1 MIRRSRISVRPN
13 VGRPG
18 RAGATATAQE
28 APSTQDD
35 PPVDP
40 TPAEATAQTEDDN
53 NMTAAEVEDN
63 NNSTTAGLTT
73 AIQRE
78 AADDHGEAST
88 APTTTTSITTPAPTT
103 ISSSANLQRRKRVSV
118 KPKVSAAPNR
128 ASARASAN
136 QNIQTQA
143 SKPPAE
149 EGLAG
154 PPGSDLE
161 EPITTAAAAAHHVDP
176 IPKAHIE
183 GAGPGNDP
191 TTQETPV
198 EPTPSEKAQNL
209 ESLPAGPAKE
219 VPPKP
224 PDEAPFSI
232 PDKEARENSERA
244 RILLAK
250 ASKVGTTLPKNMR
263 LSQLL
268 HDQTDLQRMAKAQR
282 LRELLRQEMGKEKE
296 KQGNRKSRYRLKE
309 YALDPSKMTM
319 RDLVHYLPA
328 SNPMTAYLEESV
340 PEDERVVPASPTREV
355 STEKVKDP
363 EDSSLRAEVEEDEDD
378 EVEDDEE
385 EGGVMVPRVKVAEDG
400 SLIIDEE
407 SLTIEVK
414 RAKGPNPANDRDA
427 VFERGSTTT
436 YSSFRKKTHSKAWS
450 SEETDMFF
458 LAVSMVGTDFSM
470 IGQLFPHR
478 ARSEIKNKFKREE
491 RANSWRVDK
500 AFKERR
506 KLDLKFFS
514 KLLEKILE
522 LQSQKK
528 RKPKVPSEKKTRKP
542 TKKANGRTTAKDLSD
557 VEEDPQGE
565 EEEEEEEHDGQED
578 PDYVGERHNV
588 GDVPETPVDPSS
600 AEKPVESSPSDQKPK
615 PKIKSRKRANKEVQA
630 ETSVPEEAEAAVPED
645 GSSIKEP
652 EDAEQGTPPGDT
664 TTQPGKRP
672 RARAVKPVLPPRRKK
687 GKEAVALPP
696 DSPASNSQDAPASDS
711 QEAPASDSQEAPAS
725 DSQDAPASD
734 SQEAPVKNSQD
745 APASDSQEAPASDSQ
760 EAPASDSQDAP
771 ASDSQE
777 APVKNSQDA
786 PASDSQEAPAS
797 DSQDA
802 PASNSQDAPATLETL
817 ASDAEEVDEEPF
829 TQAKKRKK
837 LEYDDD
843 DDNDNSSQDEVSPI
857 KIDLKPTRYGRM
869 PKATQHLNYPAAA
882 SPGRPP
888 TSSTPRPRRPPHKTS
903 SSKAPAQ
910 EPKQSKLVMLRA
922 SPSDCSDDEDEDDE
936 EEKEDAGLKKPVWV
950 GLEEEEEE
958 EENRPRGSDP
968 MGVSCAPVFVPAS
981 LRSPRPVVS
990 AVEETMEELDILV
1003 NVPDDVPDVLD
1014 ITQDSSHHAP
1024 FEHAQNEMDSVPFE
1038 HSLDLLADVIDF
1050 LSPDHAEVSDNEAA
1064 HTLLTIGN
1072 RSLQSLLAHIEDP
1085 SEADFTTDLP
1095 AVSDPGI
1102 TNQKEDVEPDGDFLD
1117 ILSATTAPS
1126 DAPTVDS
1133 AHQDISAT
1141 HNDPEALTVDKPIPD
1156 TPNASGSSISDGPL
1170 AAVKAEP
1177 KPLQREAPVEAAVP
1191 VAAISS
1197 PPRKHGRLAK
1207 IKPKPNLLRASR
1219 VARPTPNATTESH
1232 EADGKQTPG
1241 AAHKEDVP
1249 EQATLPAAVELES
1262 SVPSTG
1268 LVPPS
1273 SAGGLRPPSRDEIP
1287 EETPAGQDGTAGRG
1301 RGLEVEPQLETS
1313 VKKDPQ
1319 EEASARFT
1327 LETVPEAATGSE
1339 PRTDPAP
1346 SHPSCDVAASGMLP
1360 ATAAKVAEVV
1370 QPRPMVARRRQ
1381 FPKAKPNLGRGAR
1394 TAPSVESDP
1403 TKVSPVGNA
1412 SSSEP
1417 QPTEDKV
1424 TPPGPGSTHGATG
1437 DLKTHGPTSLSPV
1450 TLIKAGSAITPTG
1463 AGVGREEGKGDVVDS
1478 PGGSRAMVAQV
1489 QTTKDDH
1496 SDTSKQDNVP
1506 ASLGPEPK
1514 PVADHGSRSEV
1525 GTRPRTA
1532 RRVAAPTPLQ
1542 ASPKQAS
1549 EPLEPETSG
1558 CMGARRS
1565 RAEGAQET
1573 SGPGATRTP
1582 APAPQ
1587 PAQREEEPSPPEGGP
1602 AVGDGAVRPPAGSK
1616 DSLSD
1621 GSSSQSEEGV
1631 VRTKPQCVPGTSRRR
1646 ISHVKP
1652 KPNLGP
1658 QASRVSHV
1666 KQPPTRRQV
1675 PPSQPDTGPGTPR
1688 EALPSDSQGGGD
1700 AVEEHRRPSR
1710 SSSVAAQ
1717 LDPVVSSANETTLI
1731 PSVRSTPDFK
1741 NTSPANTEK
1750 SLLLPDPFDTT
1761 EDVKPPASI
1770 ASSTWEASVEGTTSS
1785 HGASWLVENPFTVVD
1800 EGVDE
1805 VLPSVAQAT
1814 APPVGQENSRA
1825 SRCDQASKAPAF
1837 EPLSRPVAETSTPAP
1852 QTGLPVLPV
1861 PSDPEEPFFI
1871 LSLTEIPAPPNLP
1884 GAEAAPE
1891 PLSDPVTPAT
1901 PAGRSSG
1908 RRSGLRLHQD
1918 AGSSLP
1924 TQTAHVTEQ
1933 PDHQQDPDPVQ
1944 APELP
1949 EAEVRSVEAEPPS
1962 KRRRALS
1969 GSRQRKKPSP
1979 SAADAEPA
1987 EGPQD
1992 PPSKKRRGARRQ
2004 GEQAPVEVQ
2013 PRSTGTRQTRR
2024 AFAGK
2029 APSAD
2034 VPQSQGSTDT
2044 PPPPG
2049 STGLLEAEQGGRTP
2063 DEPGDASRPIETQ
2076 PPKAPAL
2083 KRKPKGFLSFLAGP
2097 VTPGPSGTLGSKV
2110 RAPPLAPQVK
2120 ASRGVARKPGPAS
2133 EGGAKKTPLKVV
2145 SVAPQRRPAPVPVSC
2160 VSTGPAEPRPATS
2173 GRTAETAP
2181 PHQEDQLSVS
2191 RGDEE
2196 PTNVSQY
2203 FLSDIFTE
2211 VDE

>member
-35 PPVDP
+35 PPADP

-63 NNSTTAGLTT
+63 NHSTTAGLTT

-198 EPTPSEKAQNL
+198 EPTPSEKPQNL

-250 ASKVGTTLPKNMR
+250 ASKVGKTLPKNMR

-340 PEDERVVPASPTREV
+340 PEDERVVPASPTIEV

-557 VEEDPQGE
+557 VEEDPLE
-565 EEEEEEEHDGQED
+565 EEEEEDGQED
-578 PDYVGERHNV
+578 PDYVGDRHDV
-588 GDVPETPVDPSS
+588 GDVPETPVEPSS

-645 GSSIKEP
+645 GSSIKEQ
-652 EDAEQGTPPGDT
+652 EDAEQGTPSGDT

-687 GKEAVALPP
+687 GKEADALPP
-696 DSPASNSQDAPASDS
+696 DSPASNSQD
-711 QEAPASDSQEAPAS
+711 
-725 DSQDAPASD
+725 
-734 SQEAPVKNSQD
+734 
-745 APASDSQEAPASDSQ
+745 APASDSQ

-869 PKATQHLNYPAAA
+869 PKATQHLNYPAA

-888 TSSTPRPRRPPHKTS
+888 TSSTPRPRRPPHKTT

-910 EPKQSKLVMLRA
+910 EPKQSKLVTLRA
-922 SPSDCSDDEDEDDE
+922 SPSDCSDDEE
-936 EEKEDAGLKKPVWV
+936 EEKEDAGLKEPVWV

-958 EENRPRGSDP
+958 EENRLRGSDP

-1003 NVPDDVPDVLD
+1003 NVPDVLD

-1024 FEHAQNEMDSVPFE
+1024 FEHAQNETDSVPFE

-1050 LSPDHAEVSDNEAA
+1050 LSPDHTEVSDNEAA

-1085 SEADFTTDLP
+1085 SEADFTTDLLP

-1126 DAPTVDS
+1126 DAPTAAVDS

-1170 AAVKAEP
+1170 AAVKTEP
-1177 KPLQREAPVEAAVP
+1177 KPLQRDAPVEAAA

-1197 PPRKHGRLAK
+1197 PPRKPGRLAK

-1219 VARPTPNATTESH
+1219 VARPTPNPTTESH

-1241 AAHKEDVP
+1241 AAHKEDVS

-1268 LVPPS
+1268 RVPPS

-1301 RGLEVEPQLETS
+1301 QSLEVEPQLETS

-1360 ATAAKVAEVV
+1360 ATAANVAEVV

-1417 QPTEDKV
+1417 QPTEDTV
-1424 TPPGPGSTHGATG
+1424 TPPGPGSTYGATG
-1437 DLKTHGPTSLSPV
+1437 DLKTPVPTSLSPV

-1478 PGGSRAMVAQV
+1478 PGGSQAMVAQV
-1489 QTTKDDH
+1489 QTTKDNH

-1532 RRVAAPTPLQ
+1532 RCVAAPTPLH
-1542 ASPKQAS
+1542 ASPKQIS
-1549 EPLEPETSG
+1549 EPHEPETSG
-1558 CMGARRS
+1558 CIGARKS

-1573 SGPGATRTP
+1573 SGPGATRTTT
-1582 APAPQ
+1582 PAPQ
-1587 PAQREEEPSPPEGGP
+1587 PAQREEESSPSEGGP

-1631 VRTKPQCVPGTSRRR
+1631 VRTTPQCVPGTSRRR

-1688 EALPSDSQGGGD
+1688 EALPSDSRGGKD

-1717 LDPVVSSANETTLI
+1717 LDPVVSYANETTLI
-1731 PSVRSTPDFK
+1731 PSVRSMPDFK

-1871 LSLTEIPAPPNLP
+1871 LSLTEIPVFPTAGGAFGVSEAPPNLP

-1924 TQTAHVTEQ
+1924 TQTAHGTEQ

-1949 EAEVRSVEAEPPS
+1949 EAVVRSVEAEPPS
-1962 KRRRALS
+1962 KRRRAVS
-1969 GSRQRKKPSP
+1969 GSRQGKKPSP
-1979 SAADAEPA
+1979 SAAVAEPA

-2063 DEPGDASRPIETQ
+2063 DEAGDASRPIETQ

-2120 ASRGVARKPGPAS
+2120 ASRGAARKPGPAS

-2145 SVAPQRRPAPVPVSC
+2145 SVAPQRRPERRPAPVPVSC
-2160 VSTGPAEPRPATS
+2160 VSTAPAEPRPATS

>member
-35 PPVDP
+35 PPADP

-128 ASARASAN
+128 SSARASAN

-161 EPITTAAAAAHHVDP
+161 EPITTPTAAAAAAHHVDP

-198 EPTPSEKAQNL
+198 EPTPSEKPQNL

-219 VPPKP
+219 VPPKL

-250 ASKVGTTLPKNMR
+250 ASKMGKTLPKNMR

-296 KQGNRKSRYRLKE
+296 KQGNRKSRCRLKE

-363 EDSSLRAEVEEDEDD
+363 EDSSLRAEVEEDEDEDD

-436 YSSFRKKTHSKAWS
+436 YSSFRKKTHTKPWS

-491 RANSWRVDK
+491 RANTWRVDK

-542 TKKANGRTTAKDLSD
+542 TKKANGKTTAKDLSD
-557 VEEDPQGE
+557 VEEDPLGE
-565 EEEEEEEHDGQED
+565 EEEEEEDGQED
-578 PDYVGERHNV
+578 PDYVGGRHDV

-600 AEKPVESSPSDQKPK
+600 AEKPVESSPLDQKPK
-615 PKIKSRKRANKEVQA
+615 PKIKSRKRANEEVQA
-630 ETSVPEEAEAAVPED
+630 EASVPEEAEAAVPED

-652 EDAEQGTPPGDT
+652 EDAEQGTPSSDT
-664 TTQPGKRP
+664 MTQPGKRP

-711 QEAPASDSQEAPAS
+711 QEAPASDSQ
-725 DSQDAPASD
+725 DAPASD
-734 SQEAPVKNSQD
+734 Y
-745 APASDSQEAPASDSQ
+745 
-760 EAPASDSQDAP
+760 
-771 ASDSQE
+771 QE

-802 PASNSQDAPATLETL
+802 PASNSQDAPASNSQDAPATLETL
-817 ASDAEEVDEEPF
+817 ASDAEEVDEDSF

-837 LEYDDD
+837 LEYDDDD

-869 PKATQHLNYPAAA
+869 PKATQHLNYPAA

-888 TSSTPRPRRPPHKTS
+888 TSSTPRPRRPPHKTT
-903 SSKAPAQ
+903 SSKAPAK
-910 EPKQSKLVMLRA
+910 EPKQSKLVTLRA
-922 SPSDCSDDEDEDDE
+922 SPSDCSDDEEEDE

-958 EENRPRGSDP
+958 EEENRLRGSDP
-968 MGVSCAPVFVPAS
+968 MGVSCAPVFVPVS

-990 AVEETMEELDILV
+990 SVEETMEELDILV
-1003 NVPDDVPDVLD
+1003 NVPDVLD

-1024 FEHAQNEMDSVPFE
+1024 CEHAQNETDSLPFE

-1050 LSPDHAEVSDNEAA
+1050 LSPDHTEVSDNEAA

-1126 DAPTVDS
+1126 DAPTPAVDS
-1133 AHQDISAT
+1133 AHQDICAT
-1141 HNDPEALTVDKPIPD
+1141 HNDPGALTVDKPIPD
-1156 TPNASGSSISDGPL
+1156 TPNASSSSISDGPL
-1170 AAVKAEP
+1170 AAVNTEP
-1177 KPLQREAPVEAAVP
+1177 KPLQREAPVEAAA

-1197 PPRKHGRLAK
+1197 PPRKHERLAK

-1219 VARPTPNATTESH
+1219 VARPTANPTTESH
-1232 EADGKQTPG
+1232 EADGNQTPG
-1241 AAHKEDVP
+1241 AAHKEDVS

-1268 LVPPS
+1268 RVPPS

-1301 RGLEVEPQLETS
+1301 QSLEVEPQLETS

-1360 ATAAKVAEVV
+1360 ATVAKVAEVV

-1394 TAPSVESDP
+1394 TAPSVESDL

-1417 QPTEDKV
+1417 QPTEDTV
-1424 TPPGPGSTHGATG
+1424 TPQGPGSTYGATG
-1437 DLKTHGPTSLSPV
+1437 DLKTPGPTSLSPV

-1478 PGGSRAMVAQV
+1478 PGGSQAKVAQV
-1489 QTTKDDH
+1489 QTTKDNH
-1496 SDTSKQDNVP
+1496 SDTSKQDIVP
-1506 ASLGPEPK
+1506 ASFGPEPK

-1525 GTRPRTA
+1525 GTRLRIA

-1549 EPLEPETSG
+1549 EPLEPETSV
-1558 CMGARRS
+1558 CIGARKS
-1565 RAEGAQET
+1565 CAEGAQGT
-1573 SGPGATRTP
+1573 SGTGATRTTTL
-1582 APAPQ
+1582 APQ
-1587 PAQREEEPSPPEGGP
+1587 PSQREEESSPSEGGP

-1666 KQPPTRRQV
+1666 KQPPTRCQV
-1675 PPSQPDTGPGTPR
+1675 PPSQPDIGPGTLR
-1688 EALPSDSQGGGD
+1688 EALPSDSRGGRD

-1717 LDPVVSSANETTLI
+1717 LDPVVSSANETMLI
-1731 PSVRSTPDFK
+1731 PSVRSTPNFK
-1741 NTSPANTEK
+1741 NTSSANTEK

-1761 EDVKPPASI
+1761 EDVKPLASI

-1800 EGVDE
+1800 EGFDE
-1805 VLPSVAQAT
+1805 VLPSMAQAT
-1814 APPVGQENSRA
+1814 VPPVGQVNSRA
-1825 SRCDQASKAPAF
+1825 SSCDQASKAPAF
-1837 EPLSRPVAETSTPAP
+1837 EPLSRPVTETATPAP

-1871 LSLTEIPAPPNLP
+1871 LSLTEIPVFPTAGGAFGVSEAPPNLP

-1908 RRSGLRLHQD
+1908 RRSGLCLHQD

-1949 EAEVRSVEAEPPS
+1949 EAVVRSVEAEPPS

-1969 GSRQRKKPSP
+1969 SSRQRKKPSP
-1979 SAADAEPA
+1979 SAAVAEPAEPA
-1987 EGPQD
+1987 EGPQA

-2004 GEQAPVEVQ
+2004 GDQAPVEVQ

-2029 APSAD
+2029 APTAD
-2034 VPQSQGSTDT
+2034 VPQSQGTTDT

-2063 DEPGDASRPIETQ
+2063 DEAGDASRPIETQ

-2097 VTPGPSGTLGSKV
+2097 ATPGPSGTLGSK
-2110 RAPPLAPQVK
+2110 
-2120 ASRGVARKPGPAS
+2120 
-2133 EGGAKKTPLKVV
+2133 
-2145 SVAPQRRPAPVPVSC
+2145 
-2160 VSTGPAEPRPATS
+2160 
-2173 GRTAETAP
+2173 TAP

>member
-35 PPVDP
+35 PPADP

-136 QNIQTQA
+136 QNLQTQTP
-143 SKPPAE
+143 KPPAE

-198 EPTPSEKAQNL
+198 EPTPSEKPQNL

-232 PDKEARENSERA
+232 PNKEARENSERA

-250 ASKVGTTLPKNMR
+250 ASKVGKTLPKNMR

-340 PEDERVVPASPTREV
+340 PEDERVVPASPTIEV

-528 RKPKVPSEKKTRKP
+528 RKPKVPSEKKARKP

-557 VEEDPQGE
+557 VEEDPLE
-565 EEEEEEEHDGQED
+565 EEEEEDGQED
-578 PDYVGERHNV
+578 PDYVGDRHDV

-615 PKIKSRKRANKEVQA
+615 AKIKSRKRANKEVQA

-652 EDAEQGTPPGDT
+652 EDAEQGTPSGDT

-711 QEAPASDSQEAPAS
+711 QEAPASDSQ
-725 DSQDAPASD
+725 
-734 SQEAPVKNSQD
+734 
-745 APASDSQEAPASDSQ
+745 
-760 EAPASDSQDAP
+760 DAP

-802 PASNSQDAPATLETL
+802 PASDSQDAPASNSQDAPATLETL
-817 ASDAEEVDEEPF
+817 ASDAEEVDEETF

-837 LEYDDD
+837 LEYDDDD

-869 PKATQHLNYPAAA
+869 PKATQHLNYPAA

-888 TSSTPRPRRPPHKTS
+888 TSSTPRPRRPPHKTT

-910 EPKQSKLVMLRA
+910 EPKQSKLVTLRA
-922 SPSDCSDDEDEDDE
+922 SPSDCSDDEEE
-936 EEKEDAGLKKPVWV
+936 EEKEDAGLKEPVWV

-958 EENRPRGSDP
+958 EENRLRGSDP
-968 MGVSCAPVFVPAS
+968 MGVSCAPVFVPVS

-990 AVEETMEELDILV
+990 AVEETMEE
-1003 NVPDDVPDVLD
+1003 
-1014 ITQDSSHHAP
+1014 
-1024 FEHAQNEMDSVPFE
+1024 
-1038 HSLDLLADVIDF
+1038 DVIDF
-1050 LSPDHAEVSDNEAA
+1050 LSPDHTEVSDNEAA

-1117 ILSATTAPS
+1117 ILSATMAPS
-1126 DAPTVDS
+1126 DAPTPALDS

-1170 AAVKAEP
+1170 AAVKTEP
-1177 KPLQREAPVEAAVP
+1177 KPLQREAPVEAAA

-1197 PPRKHGRLAK
+1197 PPRKPGRLAK

-1219 VARPTPNATTESH
+1219 VARPTPNPTTESH

-1241 AAHKEDVP
+1241 AAHKEDVS

-1268 LVPPS
+1268 RVPPS

-1301 RGLEVEPQLETS
+1301 QGLEVEPQLETS

-1319 EEASARFT
+1319 EEASGRFT

-1346 SHPSCDVAASGMLP
+1346 SHPTCDVAASGMLP

-1394 TAPSVESDP
+1394 TTPSVESDP

-1417 QPTEDKV
+1417 QPTEGTV
-1424 TPPGPGSTHGATG
+1424 TPPGPGSTYGATG
-1437 DLKTHGPTSLSPV
+1437 DLNTPGPTSLSPV

-1478 PGGSRAMVAQV
+1478 PGGSQAMVAQV
-1489 QTTKDDH
+1489 QTTKDNH

-1542 ASPKQAS
+1542 ASPKQIS
-1549 EPLEPETSG
+1549 EPHEPETSG
-1558 CMGARRS
+1558 CIGARKS
-1565 RAEGAQET
+1565 RAQGAQET
-1573 SGPGATRTP
+1573 SGPGATRTTT
-1582 APAPQ
+1582 PAPQ
-1587 PAQREEEPSPPEGGP
+1587 PAQREEESSPSEGGP

-1631 VRTKPQCVPGTSRRR
+1631 VRTTPQCVPGKSRRR

-1688 EALPSDSQGGGD
+1688 EALPSDSRGGRD

-1731 PSVRSTPDFK
+1731 PSVRSMPDFK

-1871 LSLTEIPAPPNLP
+1871 LSLTEIPVFPTAGGAFGVSEAPPNLP

-1949 EAEVRSVEAEPPS
+1949 EAVVRSVEAEPPT

-1979 SAADAEPA
+1979 SAAVAEPA

-1992 PPSKKRRGARRQ
+1992 PPSKKKRGARRQ

-2063 DEPGDASRPIETQ
+2063 DEAGDASRPIETQ

-2120 ASRGVARKPGPAS
+2120 ASRGAARKPGPAS

-2145 SVAPQRRPAPVPVSC
+2145 SVAPQRRPERRPVPVPESC

>member
-35 PPVDP
+35 PPADP

-136 QNIQTQA
+136 QNLQTQTP
-143 SKPPAE
+143 KPPAE

-198 EPTPSEKAQNL
+198 EPTPSEKPQNL

-232 PDKEARENSERA
+232 PNKEARENSERA

-250 ASKVGTTLPKNMR
+250 ASKVGKTLPKNMR

-340 PEDERVVPASPTREV
+340 PEDERVVPASPTIEV

-528 RKPKVPSEKKTRKP
+528 RKPKVPSEKKARKP

-557 VEEDPQGE
+557 VEEDPLE
-565 EEEEEEEHDGQED
+565 EEEEEDGQED
-578 PDYVGERHNV
+578 PDYVGDRHDV

-615 PKIKSRKRANKEVQA
+615 AKIKSRKRANKEVQA

-652 EDAEQGTPPGDT
+652 EDAEQGTPSGDT

-711 QEAPASDSQEAPAS
+711 QEAPASDSQ
-725 DSQDAPASD
+725 D
-734 SQEAPVKNSQD
+734 
-745 APASDSQEAPASDSQ
+745 
-760 EAPASDSQDAP
+760 
-771 ASDSQE
+771 
-777 APVKNSQDA
+777 
-786 PASDSQEAPAS
+786 APAS

-817 ASDAEEVDEEPF
+817 ASDAEEVDEETF

-837 LEYDDD
+837 LEYDDDD

-869 PKATQHLNYPAAA
+869 PKATQHLNYPAA

-888 TSSTPRPRRPPHKTS
+888 TSSTPRPRRPPHKTT

-910 EPKQSKLVMLRA
+910 EPKQSKLVTLRA
-922 SPSDCSDDEDEDDE
+922 SPSDCSDDEEE
-936 EEKEDAGLKKPVWV
+936 EEKEDAGLKEPVWV

-958 EENRPRGSDP
+958 EENRLRGSDP
-968 MGVSCAPVFVPAS
+968 MGVSCAPVFVPVS

-1003 NVPDDVPDVLD
+1003 NVPDVLD

-1024 FEHAQNEMDSVPFE
+1024 FEHAQNETDSVPFE

-1050 LSPDHAEVSDNEAA
+1050 LSPDHTEVSDNEAA

-1117 ILSATTAPS
+1117 ILSATMAPS
-1126 DAPTVDS
+1126 DAPTPALDS

-1170 AAVKAEP
+1170 AAVKTEP
-1177 KPLQREAPVEAAVP
+1177 KPLQREAPVEAAA

-1197 PPRKHGRLAK
+1197 PPRKPGRLAK

-1219 VARPTPNATTESH
+1219 VARPTPNPTTESH

-1241 AAHKEDVP
+1241 AAHKEDVS

-1268 LVPPS
+1268 RVPPS

-1301 RGLEVEPQLETS
+1301 QGLEVEPQLETS

-1319 EEASARFT
+1319 EEASGRFT

-1346 SHPSCDVAASGMLP
+1346 SHPTCDVAASGMLP

-1394 TAPSVESDP
+1394 TTPSVESDP

-1417 QPTEDKV
+1417 QPTEGTV
-1424 TPPGPGSTHGATG
+1424 TPPGPGSTYGATG
-1437 DLKTHGPTSLSPV
+1437 DLNTPGPTSLSPV

-1478 PGGSRAMVAQV
+1478 PGGSQAMVAQV
-1489 QTTKDDH
+1489 QTTKDNH

-1542 ASPKQAS
+1542 ASPKQIS
-1549 EPLEPETSG
+1549 EPHEPETSG
-1558 CMGARRS
+1558 CIGARKS
-1565 RAEGAQET
+1565 RAQGAQET
-1573 SGPGATRTP
+1573 SGPGATRTTT
-1582 APAPQ
+1582 PAPQ
-1587 PAQREEEPSPPEGGP
+1587 PAQREEESSPSEGGP

-1631 VRTKPQCVPGTSRRR
+1631 VRTTPQCVPGKSRRR

-1688 EALPSDSQGGGD
+1688 EALPSDSRGGRD

-1731 PSVRSTPDFK
+1731 PSVRSMPDFK

-1871 LSLTEIPAPPNLP
+1871 LSLTEIPVFPTAGGAFGVSEAPPNLP

-1949 EAEVRSVEAEPPS
+1949 EAVVRSVEAEPPT

-1979 SAADAEPA
+1979 SAAVAEPA

-1992 PPSKKRRGARRQ
+1992 PPSKKKRGARRQ

-2063 DEPGDASRPIETQ
+2063 DEAGDASRPIETQ

-2120 ASRGVARKPGPAS
+2120 ASRGAARKPGPAS

-2145 SVAPQRRPAPVPVSC
+2145 SVAPQRRPERRPVPVPESC